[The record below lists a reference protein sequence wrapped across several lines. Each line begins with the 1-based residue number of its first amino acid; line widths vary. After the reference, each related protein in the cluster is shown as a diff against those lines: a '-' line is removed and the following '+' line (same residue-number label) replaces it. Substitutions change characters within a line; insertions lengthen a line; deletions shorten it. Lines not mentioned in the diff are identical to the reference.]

1 MEGLGDEVIL
11 FSVGSVLTGCLLLKV
26 LLGGAAAGDEGGTS
40 GGDQARVAEISGR
53 TRTGEVYCCIC
64 LGDCRFALETNCG
77 HVVRKEQLSV
87 CLMQLAVIPQYCGN
101 CILEVR
107 RRSASLTA
115 MPCPYCRQRITML
128 LPFFSDDERNTAE
141 PPEIATRTAVL
152 AELSIYNRRF
162 SGEPRSLM
170 EHLVDLPVLMRHLW
184 AYFWS
189 GQGLHFAFQLRVVL
203 LGIMWLLY
211 LLSPLDLLPEAVF
224 GIIGLVDDLFIFLM
238 ISMHL
243 AYFFRQILS
252 NMFDGDTNRPRVN
265 Q

>member
-1 MEGLGDEVIL
+1 
-11 FSVGSVLTGCLLLKV
+11 
-26 LLGGAAAGDEGGTS
+26 
-40 GGDQARVAEISGR
+40 
-53 TRTGEVYCCIC
+53 
-64 LGDCRFALETNCG
+64 
-77 HVVRKEQLSV
+77 
-87 CLMQLAVIPQYCGN
+87 
-101 CILEVR
+101 
-107 RRSASLTA
+107 
-115 MPCPYCRQRITML
+115 MPCPYCRQRITIL
-128 LPFFSDDERNTAE
+128 LPFFSSDERNTAE
-141 PPEIATRTAVL
+141 QAEITSRTSILTEVY
-152 AELSIYNRRF
+152 IYNRRF

-203 LGIMWLLY
+203 LGIMWVVY

-252 NMFDGDTNRPRVN
+252 NMFDGDADIPGIN

>member
-1 MEGLGDEVIL
+1 M
-11 FSVGSVLTGCLLLKV
+11 
-26 LLGGAAAGDEGGTS
+26 
-40 GGDQARVAEISGR
+40 IS
-53 TRTGEVYCCIC
+53 
-64 LGDCRFALETNCG
+64 
-77 HVVRKEQLSV
+77 
-87 CLMQLAVIPQYCGN
+87 QYCGN
-101 CILEVR
+101 CILEVW

-170 EHLVDLPVLMRHLW
+170 EHLVDLPVLLRHLW

-252 NMFDGDTNRPRVN
+252 NMFDGDINRPRVN